1 MHLLSNSASEDVQNA
16 VDEACICEVPCPV
29 KIGHDLPAV
38 GGDLVAQHG
47 VDFLVVVANAA
58 NEENVLL
65 VDADRARGSQV
76 ELSCKQVWRFRDGEF
91 LCSLIDLELVQIE

>member
-1 MHLLSNSASEDVQNA
+1 
-16 VDEACICEVPCPV
+16 
-29 KIGHDLPAV
+29 
-38 GGDLVAQHG
+38 
-47 VDFLVVVANAA
+47 VANAA